1 MTPAVEHRVRDLRLD
16 RRALRAE
23 HARVTWWRRLVRARL
38 DLAVAQAAQ
47 PPTLGED
54 MAFQLPPE
62 IGVEV
67 PRPAVLAAVLGPGRG
82 STTWPELAA
91 TDRSADGTGLDG
103 TAPVQLRL
111 DELRALDEQLARY
124 GDGVAAALARATERL
139 ISRLA
144 QEPSQTLA
152 GLPEPLSRG

>member
-1 MTPAVEHRVRDLRLD
+1 MIPAVEHRVRDLRLD

-47 PPTLGED
+47 PSVLGED

-67 PRPAVLAAVLGPGRG
+67 PRPAMLAAVLG
-82 STTWPELAA
+82 
-91 TDRSADGTGLDG
+91 SAHRPDNEGE
-103 TAPVQLRL
+103 ALRL
-111 DELRALDEQLARY
+111 DELRDLDEQLTRY
-124 GDGVAAALARATERL
+124 GQGVEAALIDATERL
-139 ISRLA
+139 IVRLA

-152 GLPEPLSRG
+152 SLPEPRIGG

>member
-1 MTPAVEHRVRDLRLD
+1 MIPAVEHRVRDLRLD

-47 PPTLGED
+47 PSVLGED

-67 PRPAVLAAVLGPGRG
+67 PRPAMLAAVLGSSR
-82 STTWPELAA
+82 
-91 TDRSADGTGLDG
+91 TDGDGGE
-103 TAPVQLRL
+103 ALRL
-111 DELRALDEQLARY
+111 DELRALDEQLTRY
-124 GDGVAAALARATERL
+124 GEGVEAALTNATERL
-139 ISRLA
+139 IVRLA

-152 GLPEPLSRG
+152 SLPEPRIGG

>member
-47 PPTLGED
+47 PPSLGED

-67 PRPAVLAAVLGPGRG
+67 PRPAVLAAVLGTGRG
-82 STTWPELAA
+82 SSTWPEL
-91 TDRSADGTGLDG
+91 SAGYGSG
-103 TAPVQLRL
+103 QEGVGPVHLRL

-124 GDGVAAALARATERL
+124 GEGVAAALARATENL

>member
-1 MTPAVEHRVRDLRLD
+1 MIPAVEHRVRDLRLD

-47 PPTLGED
+47 PQSLGED

-62 IGVEV
+62 VGVEV
-67 PRPAVLAAVLGPGRG
+67 PRPAVLAAVLGG
-82 STTWPELAA
+82 SNE
-91 TDRSADGTGLDG
+91 SEN
-103 TAPVQLRL
+103 LRI

-124 GDGVAAALARATERL
+124 GEGVEQALDRATERL

-144 QEPSQTLA
+144 QEPGATLS
-152 GLPEPLSRG
+152 GLAEPLSRG

>member
-1 MTPAVEHRVRDLRLD
+1 MIPAVEHRVRDLRLD

-47 PPTLGED
+47 PQALGED

-67 PRPAVLAAVLGPGRG
+67 PRPAVLAAVLGTSNG
-82 STTWPELAA
+82 
-91 TDRSADGTGLDG
+91 TDGL
-103 TAPVQLRL
+103 RI
-111 DELRALDEQLARY
+111 DELRSLDEQLARY
-124 GDGVAAALARATERL
+124 GDGVEAALGRATERL

-144 QEPSQTLA
+144 QEPGATLS

>member
-38 DLAVAQAAQ
+38 DLAVAQAARPQ
-47 PPTLGED
+47 TLGED

-62 IGVEV
+62 VGVEV
-67 PRPAVLAAVLGPGRG
+67 PRPAVLASVLE
-82 STTWPELAA
+82 S
-91 TDRSADGTGLDG
+91 DNGTCD
-103 TAPVQLRL
+103 LRI
-111 DELRALDEQLARY
+111 DELRSLDAQLARY
-124 GDGVAAALARATERL
+124 GEGVEAALGRATERL

-144 QEPSQTLA
+144 QEPRATLS
-152 GLPEPLSRG
+152 GLPEPLGRG